1 MMMCKLCKLKSV
13 VCKNKFFLLVFLL
26 FSIFNFSV
34 FAEYLSS
41 EKFGYTLDLPDGFYV
56 SDSNDTG
63 YFLESDFIPIE
74 IIINVYEGT
83 RFKSTKECLEFSSS
97 KLQGE
102 IQIEDFSWRNR
113 QTSLGSMNF
122 YFNNVLC
129 DSWALCVNLP
139 DKNKYLSIIT
149 YTANESKEIFKQMM
163 LSILDSLCVDRGS
176 FFESGVITTFAFP
189 KTESQIH
196 QFDFDG
202 KSYQVNFDKYDAD
215 ANNYLVEREY
225 QILELYS
232 QTDFW
237 LSAWNRYYR
246 MIYRDGFG
254 RIKKACFGFCSN
266 IFMNCM
272 ESENPQVA
280 FAQKMLQ
287 FVQEKQYGRTPEGTD
302 FTDLCSTFLGKQSD
316 CDSRS
321 LLVAILLNQMNIKST
336 LFVSPEYSHAIV
348 GAVLD
353 KSGAKI
359 DVAGNS
365 YLLGETTAKV
375 EFGLIGQ
382 NFNDTDKWINILLPE

>member
-266 IFMNCM
+266 LFMNCM

-280 FAQKMLQ
+280 FAQKVLQ

-375 EFGLIGQ
+375 EFGLIAQ
-382 NFNDTDKWINILLPE
+382 NFNDTNKWINILLPE

>member
-1 MMMCKLCKLKSV
+1 
-13 VCKNKFFLLVFLL
+13 
-26 FSIFNFSV
+26 
-34 FAEYLSS
+34 
-41 EKFGYTLDLPDGFYV
+41 
-56 SDSNDTG
+56 
-63 YFLESDFIPIE
+63 
-74 IIINVYEGT
+74 
-83 RFKSTKECLEFSSS
+83 
-97 KLQGE
+97 
-102 IQIEDFSWRNR
+102 
-113 QTSLGSMNF
+113 
-122 YFNNVLC
+122 LC

-139 DKNKYLSIIT
+139 DKNKYFSIIS
-149 YTANESKEIFKQMM
+149 YTASESKEIFKQMM
-163 LSILDSLCVDRGS
+163 LSILDSFCVDRGS
-176 FFESGVITTFAFP
+176 FFEAGAITTFAFP
-189 KTESQIH
+189 KSETEIH
-196 QFDFDG
+196 EFNFEG
-202 KSYQVNFDKYDAD
+202 KTFQVNFDKSDTA

>member
-1 MMMCKLCKLKSV
+1 MMMCKLSKLKSV

-266 IFMNCM
+266 LFMNCM

-280 FAQKMLQ
+280 FAQKILQ

-375 EFGLIGQ
+375 EFGLIAQ
-382 NFNDTDKWINILLPE
+382 NFNDTNKWINILLPE